1 MRNLE
6 KIAAAGE
13 KRIKANER
21 RNLTALDVAE
31 LVEAA
36 KLPATEELLDM
47 IRTIYSAGFE
57 EGYRERQSRETRKK
71 VAINV

>member
-21 RNLTALDVAE
+21 RDLTALDVAE
-31 LVEAA
+31 LAEAA
-36 KLPATEELLDM
+36 KLPVTEELLDM